1 MYSIMLRI
9 IVGHYVNSPPNKRF
23 YCIDGF
29 HSDFDLVP
37 RKPISSSFLSL
48 IPWKSKRT
56 LLKPC
61 VFYRKVIENNGPL
74 HFHEYNLFFRG
85 AQVLCRQQFAF
96 HLCDGVPAK
105 SGAWTL
111 PSAHAWTRWAMD
123 LTKSGLLS
131 LVRLDRVYPKTW
143 DWPNCYAFFSFLVEI
158 LLHLFRVQEFE
169 HLGLATWPVW
179 WLEVPSKPIGAGGSR
194 KAYS

>member
-1 MYSIMLRI
+1 MYSIILRI

-143 DWPNCYAFFSFLVEI
+143 DWPNCYAFFFIFGWDSVASLSCPRVRAPGACYLTGLVTRSAI
-158 LLHLFRVQEFE
+158 QADRSRRKSK
-169 HLGLATWPVW
+169 GL
-179 WLEVPSKPIGAGGSR
+179 
-194 KAYS
+194 